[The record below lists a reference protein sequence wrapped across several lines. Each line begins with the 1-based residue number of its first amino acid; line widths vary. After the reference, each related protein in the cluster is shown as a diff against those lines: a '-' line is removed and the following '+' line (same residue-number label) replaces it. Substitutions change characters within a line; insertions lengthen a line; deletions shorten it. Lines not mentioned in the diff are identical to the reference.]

1 MPKFSSGRAFRLGR
15 RRALAPVTYAL
26 DGVRKVFLYCLPE
39 GIDGFV
45 KAATAAGVEH
55 VVALSSGSVLLPE
68 VAGNPIAEDHRLVE
82 QALADS
88 GLRWT
93 PVRPLVLANNAL
105 NWTHSIRADNFVRLV
120 CADALAAPVHE
131 RDIAA
136 VAVAALLGADDTSAV
151 LTGPELMTQR
161 RQVELIAQAAGR
173 PIRVEALSPDQG
185 REHLRRFM
193 PERLADAVVDILAAT
208 TEGVVTDTARE
219 VLGRAPVPFQ
229 QWAVEHA
236 ADFR

>member
-55 VVALSSGSVLLPE
+55 VVAL
-68 VAGNPIAEDHRLVE
+68 
-82 QALADS
+82 
-88 GLRWT
+88 
-93 PVRPLVLANNAL
+93 
-105 NWTHSIRADNFVRLV
+105 RADNLVRLV
-120 CADALAAPVHE
+120 CADALAAPIHE

-136 VAVAALLGADDTSAV
+136 VAVAALRGADGTSAT

-173 PIRVEALSPDQG
+173 PIRRRGRHPGRHHRRRCHRHCPGNPGPRPHSLRAVGRRARCRLQVRTSP
-185 REHLRRFM
+185 
-193 PERLADAVVDILAAT
+193 
-208 TEGVVTDTARE
+208 
-219 VLGRAPVPFQ
+219 
-229 QWAVEHA
+229 
-236 ADFR
+236 